1 MTLSAEQRSQVEEWY
16 RAGIGT
22 TYIASRVGV
31 SRQAIAALLR
41 RRGIDLRSQLKLT
54 DSDKDAAVRW
64 YVAGES
70 TAKIGEKLNVSS
82 VTVLKVLRQRGAEVR
97 GGREGQRD
105 DAFDEFTPE
114 AAYWL
119 GFLFADGCVF
129 TRAGHQ
135 PVISVAIA
143 ARDHSQLVKLKAFL
157 GSSNSISL
165 VKGKHPSCRLWVT
178 SAALASRL
186 IAAGR
191 YSGSI
196 DPKLVGSRHFWRGVV
211 DGDGSIGQYAGRPGG
226 PLRAQF
232 RLCGEQRILVAFLD
246 FLRNASG
253 FDSNISVRPHHSIYQ
268 VGTTGPA
275 AARIITH
282 LYANAPVVLDRKAE
296 VAARVTSP
304 TGPQAPRQREGPTR
318 PVPDT

>member
-31 SRQAIAALLR
+31 STAAYHRGPLEETWHRFAVSAQAYGL
-41 RRGIDLRSQLKLT
+41 
-54 DSDKDAAVRW
+54 DKDAAVRW

-70 TAKIGEKLNVSS
+70 TAQIGEKLNVSS
-82 VTVLKVLRQRGAEVR
+82 VTVLKVLQQRGAEVR

-114 AAYWL
+114 AAYWV

-135 PVISVAIA
+135 PVISVGIA
-143 ARDHSQLVKLKAFL
+143 ARDHSHLVKLKAFL

-186 IAAGR
+186 IAVGR
-191 YSGSI
+191 YSGPI
-196 DPKLVGSRHFWRGVV
+196 DPKLVGSRHFSRGVV

-246 FLRNASG
+246 FL
-253 FDSNISVRPHHSIYQ
+253 
-268 VGTTGPA
+268 
-275 AARIITH
+275 
-282 LYANAPVVLDRKAE
+282 
-296 VAARVTSP
+296 
-304 TGPQAPRQREGPTR
+304 
-318 PVPDT
+318 

>member
-70 TAKIGEKLNVSS
+70 TAQIGEKLNVSS

-105 DAFDEFTPE
+105 HAFDEFTPE
-114 AAYWL
+114 AAYWV

-135 PVISVAIA
+135 PVISVGIA

-191 YSGSI
+191 YSGPI
-196 DPKLVGSRHFWRGVV
+196 DPKLVGSRHFWRLTATIPGPEMPHADVITHPEMLAV
-211 DGDGSIGQYAGRPGG
+211 ARLLVTAQHYPGAMPGSIADRLGFPYPSSPH
-226 PLRAQF
+226 PLEPLQACLAQ
-232 RLCGEQRILVAFLD
+232 L
-246 FLRNASG
+246 
-253 FDSNISVRPHHSIYQ
+253 
-268 VGTTGPA
+268 TGK
-275 AARIITH
+275 H
-282 LYANAPVVLDRKAE
+282 AP
-296 VAARVTSP
+296 
-304 TGPQAPRQREGPTR
+304 
-318 PVPDT
+318 